1 MWIRWECGWFAS
13 FTPLGCVVEEG
24 SSVTAVPLRRPDPL
38 QVERPSS
45 RRGMGQHPHGTVS
58 FLRPTLKVAVPVWMT
73 PWRPFAQMLNC
84 ILSMVEKTRKALGI
98 LQQRSNESRHEMS
111 GSSSS
116 TSSQQ
121 QQWKRRGSSTNQET
135 VYEASELRRQAGEL
149 IAHTLKA
156 TEDRVSQVKRKAG
169 SYYSILPWKLMR
181 CFAQNDTPRFVSEK
195 ASQQSTKKKLLFFS
209 LSL

>member
-1 MWIRWECGWFAS
+1 
-13 FTPLGCVVEEG
+13 
-24 SSVTAVPLRRPDPL
+24 
-38 QVERPSS
+38 
-45 RRGMGQHPHGTVS
+45 
-58 FLRPTLKVAVPVWMT
+58 
-73 PWRPFAQMLNC
+73 MLNC